1 MTRNK
6 ELAYYFDQKT
16 QEAASTSSRGN
27 KEQKLCIDLLVE
39 GVKMAAWPEAGPI
52 HEACIVFV
60 PIANFGSS

>member
-27 KEQKLCIDLLVE
+27 KEQKLCIDLLVV
-39 GVKMAAWPEAGPI
+39 GVKMAAWPGWSYPRGM
-52 HEACIVFV
+52 HSVCSDSQFW
-60 PIANFGSS
+60 